1 MNNTNV
7 VLGAELALRY
17 LRMEAYHTNT
27 NPPDLCALLSSA
39 TRHSYKKKVQD
50 MIDSEPKD
58 WENVALEAIWQ
69 NEPVDGLDFDCLV
82 GSLIRRRFD
91 TLVDKFLAEKMSEI
105 NDETYPPFSWVLEHE
120 FRSLE
125 NLVDELPSLWKAL
138 LQRLRADQERSSIVR
153 EILEYPS
160 VKADQEKL
168 IQDQPS
174 LVDLD
179 DLSNVQPQRDPT
191 DVLFE
196 AYREATQSFLHEA
209 SFVWMSANSTFH
221 HDTENIATDLYGE
234 DSETKSKVFVGY
246 SMTGPLLATAALLT
260 SIDNDGDATLV
271 CFGGGHHLIRFG
283 RKTITER
290 DLKDLRKDFARE
302 SIRLAGLS
310 PDAKWSSPG
319 LAMKDDNLS
328 VDSGEKDRLKRIL
341 THRRKK
347 LQSWIQQFKQK
358 AVIFGGHTS
367 GQNDE
372 GTYILDG
379 ASIGRY
385 FTGEGPNVNAACPD
399 INGLIQMFE
408 RSAEISA
415 LVQGTFAYVL
425 TSLSTDV
432 KSYGGDEVVFTSEES
447 FDDILNF
454 IEQLSL
460 EMIPQYSPSRGLQR
474 TWWLAEIEEGEHFGM
489 NKDYKLVKEA
499 LKNSDVVNRED
510 GTRIGALP
518 LVHPL
523 LPCLRVELEHIGLS
537 ND

>member
-1 MNNTNV
+1 MNTTNV
-7 VLGAELALRY
+7 VLGAEIALRY
-17 LRMEAYHTNT
+17 LRMEAYHTLND
-27 NPPDLCALLSSA
+27 PPNLCALLASA
-39 TRHSYKKKVQD
+39 THHSFKQKVQN
-50 MIDSEPKD
+50 MIDSVAEP
-58 WENVALEAIWQ
+58 WENVPLESTWQ
-69 NEPVDGLDFDCLV
+69 DEPVNGLDFDCLV
-82 GSLIRRRFD
+82 GSLIRRRID
-91 TLVDKFLAEKMSEI
+91 TLVDEFLDEKMSEL
-105 NDETYPPFSWVLEHE
+105 NDETYPPFSWLLEHE
-120 FRSLE
+120 FRSLDS
-125 NLVDELPSLWKAL
+125 LVDELPSLWKAL
-138 LQRLRADQERSSIVR
+138 LQYLRADQSPSSIVR

-174 LVDLD
+174 LMDLE

-196 AYREATQSFLHEA
+196 AYSAETQNFLDEA

-221 HDTENIATDLYGE
+221 HDTENIAKDLAVE
-234 DSETKSKVFVGY
+234 DSQKSKVFVGY

-260 SIDNDGDATLV
+260 SINNDGDATLV

-283 RKTITER
+283 RKNITER
-290 DLKDLRKDFARE
+290 DLKGLRKDFARE

-319 LAMKDDNLS
+319 LAMQDDNLR
-328 VDSGEKDRLKRIL
+328 VDNGEKDRLKRIL

-347 LQSWIQQFKQK
+347 LQSWIQQFKRK

-367 GQNDE
+367 GQNE
-372 GTYILDG
+372 EATYILDG

-385 FTGEGPNVNAACPD
+385 FTGEGPNVNEACPD

-499 LKNSDVVNRED
+499 LKNSDVVVDSD
-510 GTRIGALP
+510 GNRIGALP